1 MPAVYLTEEQRQ
13 QAALQRNY
21 QKISDGLAA
30 YMNRER
36 MTKAQMANVVGVGY
50 KSFMKLLYSEEV
62 NLTFIDLLRTL
73 RIAGYKIV
81 PVKKEEEQ

>member
-36 MTKAQMANVVGVGY
+36 MTKAEMANAVGVGY
-50 KSFMKLLYSEEV
+50 KSFMKLLYSKEV
-62 NLTFIDLLRTL
+62 NLTFIDLLRIL
-73 RIAGYKIV
+73 RISGYKIV
-81 PVKKEEEQ
+81 PVKKEEE